1 MIIRPKSPELVQA
14 QIAAFAA
21 ENVERFDARKAIFD
35 RIGSLAAGNVAEVT
49 YKTKSNEYLRDE
61 NGNLII
67 QEDDLAMIPEG
78 TELTAATKDEYTRY
92 LRSVGGS
99 KHEAIAMRVSLLER
113 YAEFEPEITPI
124 IKELEEADS
133 HKDHPAYL
141 GSGTNISAF
150 RISHG
155 SEEYAVRLGGTT
167 NSALGADVRAD
178 VTARAK
184 DIPHLEQVVAI
195 SYDNSTIITELMPGK
210 ELGYDTLIGDIKQI
224 TNEQLSDLVDT
235 VISAVEHGISID
247 PKPTNIFYDTEQ
259 GFGIIDLNPAS
270 SKTELGGEVGQMATS
285 LSKTGFYGGDYNKI
299 TADAYARDLEYKKAH
314 LDILTR
320 YRAAVVAKL
329 DGDAL
334 SNALETIDENIEY
347 AHNSI
352 KQLSDPNQVE
362 AMIARAKEAKKPK
375 TGSWTSV

>member
-1 MIIRPKSPELVQA
+1 MNIRPKSPELVQA

-21 ENVERFDARKAIFD
+21 ENIERFDARKAIFD
-35 RIGSLAAGNVAEVT
+35 SIGSLAVSNVAEVT

-67 QEDDLAMIPEG
+67 QDGDLAMIPKG
-78 TELTAATKDEYTRY
+78 IELTAATKDEYTQY

-99 KHEAIAMRVSLLER
+99 KHEAIAVRATLLER

-124 IKELEEADS
+124 IKELEAADS
-133 HKDHPAYL
+133 HRDHPAYL
-141 GSGTNISAF
+141 GSGSNTSAF

-155 SEEYAVRLGGTT
+155 GEEYAVRLGGRAG
-167 NSALGADVRAD
+167 SALGVDVRAD

-184 DIPHLEQVVAI
+184 GIPHLEQVVAM

-210 ELGYDTLIGDIKQI
+210 ELGYDTPIENIRQI
-224 TNEQLSDLVDT
+224 TDEQLSDLVDT

-247 PKPTNIFYDTEQ
+247 PKPSNIFYDTKQ
-259 GFGIIDLNPAS
+259 GFGIIDLSPAN

-285 LSKTGFYGGDYNKI
+285 LSNTGFYGGGYNKV
-299 TADAYARDLEYKKAH
+299 TAGEYSRDLEYKKVH

-320 YRAAVVAKL
+320 YRAAVVDKL
-329 DGDAL
+329 DGDVL
-334 SNALETIDENIEY
+334 SNALETIDREIEY
-347 AHNSI
+347 AHNQI
-352 KQLSDPNQVE
+352 EQLSDPSQVE
-362 AMIARAKEAKKPK
+362 ALIARAKEAQKPK